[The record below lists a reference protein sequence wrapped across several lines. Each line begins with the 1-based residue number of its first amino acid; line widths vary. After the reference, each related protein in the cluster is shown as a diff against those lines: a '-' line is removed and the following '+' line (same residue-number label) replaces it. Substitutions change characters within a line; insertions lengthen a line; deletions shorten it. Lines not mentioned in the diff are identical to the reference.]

1 VLGSRDWETEAE
13 MTSLTEWAAISDIV
27 GNAAV
32 VISLLVVAFTVAQNT
47 TAIRAQIDN
56 HWYDS
61 QHASL
66 GDIASNSELLALYVK
81 IRNGQTLDELE
92 QERYNLV
99 AFRHLIHW
107 EQAFSRHQNG
117 FVEQA
122 QWLSIDK
129 SYSTETPDFV
139 PEEWWRENNFHFRGD
154 FIEHVDSVY
163 GRSQR

>member
-1 VLGSRDWETEAE
+1 

-81 IRNGQTLDELE
+81 IRNGQTLSVDTRMDLLNRRNGCQLTNPTRPKPPTLFLKSGGAKTTSTLE
-92 QERYNLV
+92 G
-99 AFRHLIHW
+99 I
-107 EQAFSRHQNG
+107 S
-117 FVEQA
+117 
-122 QWLSIDK
+122 LSTSIL
-129 SYSTETPDFV
+129 STE
-139 PEEWWRENNFHFRGD
+139 
-154 FIEHVDSVY
+154 
-163 GRSQR
+163 GRKGSLLS